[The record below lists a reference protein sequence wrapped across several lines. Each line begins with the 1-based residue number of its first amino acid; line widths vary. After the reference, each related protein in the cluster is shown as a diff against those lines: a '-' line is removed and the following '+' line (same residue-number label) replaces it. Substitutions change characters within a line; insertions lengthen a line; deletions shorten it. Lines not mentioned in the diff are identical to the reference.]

1 MNFNLIKIRLK
12 IMFYLIFGK
21 ISKQTAKIE
30 LPNHKNVKDVVIFF
44 PADEKA
50 FRIAMYSFREFDFFK
65 KNLNFY
71 FVINQKFEHLIKLNA
86 TNLIFMQ
93 FHKSKIS
100 FCNLKDEDILINE
113 KKDMLID
120 LNTNFNFELC
130 KMIDSIDSNYKIG
143 FKNKYSDYFFNLQ
156 LDTFSND
163 ITENS
168 FNRIKQI
175 LM

>member
-21 ISKQTAKIE
+21 ISKKTAKIE
-30 LPNHKNVKDVVIFF
+30 LPNHKNVKDVVLFF
-44 PADEKA
+44 PQDERA
-50 FRIAMYSFREFDFFK
+50 FRIAMYSFREFDFFN

-86 TNLIFMQ
+86 PNLIFMRY
-93 FHKSKIS
+93 HRSKIS
-100 FCNLKDEDILINE
+100 FCNLKDKDILINE
-113 KKDMLID
+113 NKDMLID

-130 KMIDSIDSNYKIG
+130 KLIDSINCNYKIG
-143 FKNKYSDYFFNLQ
+143 FKNQYADYFFNLQ
-156 LDTFSND
+156 LDTFGDD

-168 FNRIKQI
+168 FKRIQKI